1 MAWIV
6 EDRLKPY
13 QSRRAEPYL
22 TPEIKKLVTEKYFP
36 RYPTKQAAL
45 LPLFHIIM
53 HEYGYITEQAIDEA
67 AEFLEITRAQV
78 QDAVTFY
85 EEFRL
90 TPSGKYVVN
99 VCRSIA
105 CELCGHTDIVE
116 KIRQVFGIDPGETT
130 EDHQIT
136 LFEVECLG
144 ACEQAPCALVNEDL
158 HGCLKPDTFVRHLQ
172 QLPAEAAH
180 SGGNGG
186 NGGNGQRH

>member
-1 MAWIV
+1 MAWLV

-13 QSRRAEPYL
+13 QSKRAEPYL
-22 TPEIKKLVTEKYFP
+22 TPEIKKLVAEKYFP

-90 TPSGKYVVN
+90 SPSGKYVVN

-105 CELCGHTDIVE
+105 CELCGHADIVE

-130 EDHQIT
+130 EDNQIT

-144 ACEQAPCALVNEDL
+144 ACEQAPCALVNKDL
-158 HGCLKPDTFVRHLQ
+158 HGCLKPDTFVRTLQ
-172 QLPAEAAH
+172 HLPAEVAH
-180 SGGNGG
+180 K
-186 NGGNGQRH
+186 GNGQGH

>member
-1 MAWIV
+1 MAWLV

-13 QSRRAEPYL
+13 QAKRAEPCL
-22 TPEIKKLVTEKYFP
+22 TPEIKKLIAEKYFP
-36 RYPTKQAAL
+36 RYPTKHAAL
-45 LPLFHIIM
+45 LPLFHIVM
-53 HEYGYITEQAIDEA
+53 HEYGYIAEQAIDEA

-90 TPSGKYVVN
+90 APSGKYVVN

-105 CELCGHTDIVE
+105 CELCGHKDIVE

-130 EDHQIT
+130 DDNQIT

-158 HGCLKPDTFVRHLQ
+158 HGCLEPQAFARHLQ
-172 QLPAEAAH
+172 QLPAA
-180 SGGNGG
+180 GKQKNGT
-186 NGGNGQRH
+186 HEH